1 MPAFQQYFWVFRMA
15 LMLRKFMCSLDDHI
29 DVIPVDYC
37 ADALLYILEYPNL
50 PDDIYHI
57 SAGEKAASVSR
68 KLIRRCQ

>member
-1 MPAFQQYFWVFRMA
+1 
-15 LMLRKFMCSLDDHI
+15 MCSLDDHI